1 MAIYN
6 IPGGIN
12 VQSVCVY
19 CGSSPGSMPFYLE
32 TARAVGRYF
41 ASQNIRLVYGGG
53 KRGLMGAVANACME
67 AGGEVFGV
75 MPEPLVKAEFAH
87 KGITEL
93 VIVDNMHQRKE
104 SMIQNADG
112 FIALPGGIGT
122 AEELFEVFTWHQL
135 GLIDKPCGILN
146 VEGYY
151 DHLLNFLK
159 HTVDQGFLKAP
170 HIDILQVSS
179 NIEDLIGKMTTYER
193 SHPSK
198 LSAIKA

>member
-1 MAIYN
+1 MK
-6 IPGGIN
+6 
-12 VQSVCVY
+12 SVCIY
-19 CGSSPGSMPFYLE
+19 CGSSPGNSSIYVE
-32 TARAVGRYF
+32 AANQVGRYL
-41 ASQNIRLVYGGG
+41 AAQDIRLVYGGG
-53 KRGLMGAVANACME
+53 KRGLMGAVADACMAE
-67 AGGEVFGV
+67 GGEVFGV
-75 MPEPLVKAEFAH
+75 MPEPLVNAEFAH

-146 VEGYY
+146 LNGYF
-151 DHLLNFLK
+151 DHLLAFLR
-159 HTVDQGFLKAP
+159 HAVESGFLKAP
-170 HIDILQVSS
+170 HIDILQVSD
-179 NIEDLIGKMTTYER
+179 NIEELVEKMTTYER

-198 LSAIKA
+198 LAAHK